1 LPHPEQECAV
11 QAWIGTS
18 GWSYDAWKGGFYPE
32 KIGSSDMLG
41 YYAERLPAV
50 EVNNT
55 FYRLPRRD
63 VLEGWGEQ
71 VAGSRFRFVLKAS
84 RRITHQAKLGEGGYD
99 ALDFLTG
106 NREALGA
113 AAGPI
118 LFQTPPWLKKDT
130 ELLAA
135 FLDRLPEALPAA
147 FEFRSTTWFDEAVFE
162 LLRGR
167 NAALVTAETGTP
179 EKDPPFVSTAGWG
192 YLRLRKPSYEPDE
205 VEAWAERIRGQAWS
219 DAYVFFKHEDEGTG
233 PRLAGRML
241 ELLGGRS

>member
-1 LPHPEQECAV
+1 MRP
-11 QAWIGTS
+11 WIGTS

-55 FYRLPRRD
+55 FYRLPKRD

-71 VAGSRFRFVLKAS
+71 VSDRHFRFVLKAS

-130 ELLAA
+130 GLLEA
-135 FLDRLPEALPAA
+135 FLDRLPDGLQAA
-147 FEFRSTTWFDEAVFE
+147 FEFRSTSWFEDDVFDA
-162 LLRGR
+162 LRSR
-167 NAALVTAETGTP
+167 DAALVTAETEEP
-179 EKDPPFVSTAGWG
+179 DKDPPFVSTAGWG
-192 YLRLRKPSYEPDE
+192 YLRLRKPAYEPEE
-205 VEAWAERIRGQAWS
+205 VEAWAERIGGEDWT

-241 ELLGGRS
+241 DLLGGRS

>member
-1 LPHPEQECAV
+1 MR
-11 QAWIGTS
+11 AWIGTS

-55 FYRLPRRD
+55 FYRLPKKE

-71 VAGSRFRFVLKAS
+71 GGEDFRFVLKAS
-84 RRITHQAKLGEGGYD
+84 RRITHQAKLGEGGFD

-113 AAGPI
+113 SAGPI
-118 LFQTPPWLKKDT
+118 LFQTPPWLKKDL

-135 FLDRLPEALPAA
+135 FLERLPADLPAA
-147 FEFRSTTWFDEAVFE
+147 FEFRSTSWFDEEVFTV
-162 LLRGR
+162 LRDHG
-167 NAALVTAETGTP
+167 AALVTAETEKP
-179 EKDPPFVSTAGWG
+179 EKDPPFVSTADWG
-192 YLRLRKPSYEPDE
+192 YLRLRKPVYEADE
-205 VEAWAERIRGQAWS
+205 VEAWAERVRGTGWS

>member
-1 LPHPEQECAV
+1 MRP
-11 QAWIGTS
+11 WIGTS

-55 FYRLPRRD
+55 FYRLPKRD

-71 VAGSRFRFVLKAS
+71 VSDRHFRFVLKAS

-130 ELLAA
+130 GLLEA
-135 FLDRLPEALPAA
+135 FLDRLPDGLKAA
-147 FEFRSTTWFDEAVFE
+147 FEFRSTSWFEDDVFDA
-162 LLRGR
+162 LRSR
-167 NAALVTAETGTP
+167 DAALVTAETEEP
-179 EKDPPFVSTAGWG
+179 DKDPPFVSTAGWG
-192 YLRLRKPSYEPDE
+192 YLRLRKPAYEPDE
-205 VEAWAERIRGQAWS
+205 VEAWAERIGGQDWT

-241 ELLGGRS
+241 DLLGGRS

>member
-1 LPHPEQECAV
+1 MRP
-11 QAWIGTS
+11 WIGTS

-55 FYRLPRRD
+55 FYRLPKRD

-71 VAGSRFRFVLKAS
+71 VSDGHFRFVLKAS
-84 RRITHQAKLGEGGYD
+84 RRITHQAKLAEGGYD

-130 ELLAA
+130 ALLEA
-135 FLDRLPEALPAA
+135 FLDRLPDELQAA
-147 FEFRSTTWFDEAVFE
+147 FEFRSTSWFEDDVFDA
-162 LLRGR
+162 LRSR
-167 NAALVTAETGTP
+167 DAALVTAETEEP
-179 EKDPPFVSTAGWG
+179 DKDPPFVSTAGWG
-192 YLRLRKPSYEPDE
+192 YLRLRKPAYEPEE
-205 VEAWAERIRGQAWS
+205 VEAWAERIGEQDWT